1 MSDKYD
7 MLLLKNQICFPT
19 YAVANKI
26 LRRYQPLLKKINLTY
41 TQYIVMMVLWEKKQ
55 INEKVLVKALFL
67 QANTLSNLLKNL
79 KSKGFIEI
87 QKDQNDK
94 RNIIISLT
102 EDGEKL
108 KEKAIEVPMTL
119 AKEHWLSDE
128 EFAIFKK
135 LLLKLLGGE
144 WEGCK

>member
-7 MLLLKNQICFPT
+7 MLLLENQICFPT

-79 KSKGFIEI
+79 KSKGFVDIE
-87 QKDQNDK
+87 KDPSDK

-102 EDGEKL
+102 KEGEAL
-108 KEKAIEVPMTL
+108 REKALKVPQTL
-119 AKEHWLSDE
+119 ANEHWLSDE
-128 EFAIFKK
+128 EFATFKK
-135 LLLKLLGGE
+135 LLLKLLRGE

>member
-1 MSDKYD
+1 
-7 MLLLKNQICFPT
+7 
-19 YAVANKI
+19 
-26 LRRYQPLLKKINLTY
+26 
-41 TQYIVMMVLWEKKQ
+41 MMVLWEKKQ

-79 KSKGFIEI
+79 KSKGFVDIE
-87 QKDQNDK
+87 KDPSDK

-102 EDGEKL
+102 KQGEAL
-108 KEKAIEVPMTL
+108 REKALKVPQTL
-119 AKEHWLSDE
+119 ANEHWLSDE
-128 EFAIFKK
+128 EFATFKK

>member
-7 MLLLKNQICFPT
+7 MLLLENQICFPT

-26 LRRYQPLLKKINLTY
+26 LRRYQSLLKKINLTY

-79 KSKGFIEI
+79 KSKGFVDIE
-87 QKDQNDK
+87 KDPSDK

-102 EDGEKL
+102 KQGEAL
-108 KEKAIEVPMTL
+108 REKALKVPQTL
-119 AKEHWLSDE
+119 ANEHWLSDE
-128 EFAIFKK
+128 EFATFKK
-135 LLLKLLGGE
+135 LLLKLLRGE